1 MQDLIKQLLEKTKL
15 LAERYQQQVKKNN
28 QLEIELAE
36 LRNKLEQQ
44 NEIIK
49 DLEERNKILKLA
61 ASLRGN
67 TDENISSIK
76 LKINQL
82 VKEID
87 KCVALLNK

>member
-36 LRNKLEQQ
+36 IRNKLEQQ

-61 ASLRGN
+61 ASLSGN
-67 TDENISSIK
+67 TEENVSSIK

>member
-67 TDENISSIK
+67 TEEDVSSIK